1 MLMPNQKGFS
11 LIELLIVVAIIL
23 IIAAIAIPTLTRA
36 RVAADES
43 SAVGSM
49 RSINSAEISYNA
61 AYPAVGFT
69 TTLSQLGSPAAGC
82 TPSTANGCF
91 IDSVLTSGMKSGYT
105 FALAA
110 NGGTPIPQT
119 NYSVVATPQFAGYTG
134 ARYFCSFEDAVVRN
148 STVALANPCPA
159 SAAPI
164 Q

>member
-1 MLMPNQKGFS
+1 MRKQNGFS

-23 IIAAIAIPTLTRA
+23 VIAAIAIPTLTRA

-49 RSINSAEISYNA
+49 RTINSAEISYNA

-82 TPSTANGCF
+82 TPSTATGCF
-91 IDSVLTSGMKSGYT
+91 IDSLLSSGTKSGYT
-105 FALAA
+105 FAVAA
-110 NGGTPIPQT
+110 NGSTPTPQT
-119 NYSVVATPQFAGYTG
+119 NYSVVASPQYPSYTG
-134 ARYFCSFEDAVVRN
+134 ARYFCSFEDAVVRS
-148 STVALANPCPA
+148 STTAITNPCPA
-159 SAAPI
+159 ATAPI